1 MSALS
6 AFSNIGKVP
15 ELRRRIIFTVVLM
28 AVYRIG
34 VFVTIPGVDR
44 TVMAAVMHKQAGGL
58 LGLFNMFS
66 GGALGNLSIFALG
79 IMPYV
84 SASIILQL
92 LTMVFKPLD
101 ELRKEGEQGQRKI
114 NQYTRYGTIVLSL
127 IQGFGIAMSL
137 EAMNNGDL
145 SDSAAV
151 GDVVTH
157 AGWAF
162 RLMSMLTLTTGTAFM
177 MWVGEQITERGI
189 GNGISLLIFA
199 GIVDGIPD
207 GIASYFATNKGN
219 IQPLNLA
226 AVIAIVLAT
235 VATIVFFERA
245 QRRIPIYYARRT
257 VGRRV
262 YGGQT
267 AHLPLRVN
275 TSGTIPPIFASSLLM
290 FPATLANFKVPGM
303 ATLQSLLQRGD
314 WAFNTFYVVLIVF
327 FCHFYT
333 AVTFQPVDVAD
344 NLKKQQAFIPS
355 VRQGKQTADY
365 IDYVLTRITF
375 GGSLYVAVVCIVP
388 SIISQQFHVPFRWG
402 GTSIMIVVGVA
413 LDTVN
418 QIEAHLIT
426 RNYEGLSGG
435 GGRTSRIRVRRDQ
448 A

>member
-6 AFSNIGKVP
+6 AF
-15 ELRRRIIFTVVLM
+15 
-28 AVYRIG
+28 A
-34 VFVTIPGVDR
+34 
-44 TVMAAVMHKQAGGL
+44 
-58 LGLFNMFS
+58 NM
-66 GGALGNLSIFALG
+66 SIFALG

-114 NQYTRYGTIVLSL
+114 NQYTRYGTIALSL
-127 IQGFGIAMSL
+127 VQAFRNAMSL

-145 SDSAAV
+145 SDSTAV

-157 AGWAF
+157 GGWGF

-199 GIVDGIPD
+199 GIVDGIPR
-207 GIASYFATNKGN
+207 GVFGYFETNKGN

-226 AVIAIVLAT
+226 AVAAGVLAT
-235 VATIVFFERA
+235 VATIVFFERG
-245 QRRIPIYYARRT
+245 QRQIPIYYARRT

-262 YGGQT
+262 YGDQK

-275 TSGTIPPIFASSLLM
+275 ASGTIPPIFASSLLM
-290 FPATLANFKVPGM
+290 FPATLANFKIPGM
-303 ATLQSLLQRGD
+303 AQLQGMLQRGD
-314 WAFNTFYVVLIVF
+314 WLFNTFYVLLIIF
-327 FCHFYT
+327 FCYFYT
-333 AVTFQPVDVAD
+333 AVTFQAVDVAD
-344 NLKKQQAFIPS
+344 NLKKQQAFIPNI
-355 VRQGKQTADY
+355 RQGKQTADY

-375 GGSLYVAVVCIVP
+375 GGSLYVAAVCIIPTVV
-388 SIISQQFHVPFRWG
+388 SQSFRVPFQWG

-413 LDTVN
+413 LDTVS

-435 GGRTSRIRVRRDQ
+435 GGKVTRVRGRRDI
-448 A
+448 